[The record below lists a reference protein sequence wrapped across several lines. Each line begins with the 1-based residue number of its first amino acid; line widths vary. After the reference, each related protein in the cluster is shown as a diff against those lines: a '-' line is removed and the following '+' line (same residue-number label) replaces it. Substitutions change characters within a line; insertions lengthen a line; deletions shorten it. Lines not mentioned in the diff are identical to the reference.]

1 MTGFWAAGFDL
12 DGPSGTGWPDSSKFP
27 SETHHESSPRFQER
41 PSDISHSPAPD
52 RGTPPGIVQPFVRL
66 RTRLERF
73 GPLQDVRLDVPGT
86 THSFH
91 ILQPESVDPF
101 LDAAEFDPEQN
112 LPYWAEL
119 WPSGLA
125 LAGSILRHG
134 GALSGKR
141 VLEIGSG
148 LGVTAIAAIAAG
160 ARLTVTDYSSTSLLF
175 CRYNALRNTGRQP
188 RTFQLNWRRPSKGLL
203 TEAGSGFDA
212 ILAADILYESRDVE
226 PLLAL
231 IERLIAPSGILWLAE
246 PGRPVA
252 QVFLDALRRSG
263 WSGTIEEYEGP
274 WPDPKDAGVRVRV
287 HRLRRARE
295 EHLRDST

>member
-1 MTGFWAAGFDL
+1 MTGIWAAGCDPG
-12 DGPSGTGWPDSSKFP
+12 GPFGREWPGSPMPTVDA
-27 SETHHESSPRFQER
+27 HHEPSPWFQKR
-41 PSDISHSPAPD
+41 PSDVSHSPTPD

-73 GPLQDVRLDVPGT
+73 EPLEDVRLAVPRT

-91 ILQPESVDPF
+91 ILHPESVDPF
-101 LDAAEFDPEQN
+101 LDAVEFDPEQN

-125 LAGSILRHG
+125 LAGTLLRDG
-134 GALSGKR
+134 GALYGKR

-148 LGVTAIAAIAAG
+148 LGVTAVAAIAAG
-160 ARLTVTDYSSTSLLF
+160 ARLTVADYSSTSLLF

-203 TEAGSGFDA
+203 TEAGSGYDA
-212 ILAADILYESRDVE
+212 ILAADILYESRDVG

-231 IERLIAPSGILWLAE
+231 IDRLITPSGILWLAE

-252 QVFLDALRRSG
+252 QVFLDALRSSG
-263 WSGTIEEYEGP
+263 WSGPVEEYEGP

-287 HRLRRARE
+287 HRLRRAYE
-295 EHLRDST
+295 VG